1 LAIMHKKGWKGG
13 AHVMAE
19 SPLQSRPLPVECPE
33 CGAKARLYRTPRGL
47 RCAECVKRMDS
58 AGLGFR

>member
-1 LAIMHKKGWKGG
+1 
-13 AHVMAE
+13 MAE
-19 SPLQSRPLPVECPE
+19 HATQVRRTQSECPN

-47 RCAECVKRMDS
+47 RCAECVKKMDS

>member
-1 LAIMHKKGWKGG
+1 LSEP
-13 AHVMAE
+13 VMQAQK
-19 SPLQSRPLPVECPE
+19 QSRQCPE
-33 CGAKARLYRTPRGL
+33 CGAVERLYRTPRGL

>member
-1 LAIMHKKGWKGG
+1 MSG
-13 AHVMAE
+13 AVEEE
-19 SPLQSRPLPVECPE
+19 SVRPQSKIGVCPE

-47 RCAECVKRMDS
+47 RCAECVKKIDS